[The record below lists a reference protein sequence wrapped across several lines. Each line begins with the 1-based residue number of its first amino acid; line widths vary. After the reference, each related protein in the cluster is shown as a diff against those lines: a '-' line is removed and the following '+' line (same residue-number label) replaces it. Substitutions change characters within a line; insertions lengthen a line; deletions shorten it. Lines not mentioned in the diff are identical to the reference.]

1 MRFAMRNK
9 NWRMGSVNTEN
20 KVKFE
25 VASCKEIGDSR
36 GVYLETRASEPWH
49 FQRILFYFYYTLLD
63 LIIPDYEMFKTW
75 EENFSID
82 FNWNCKNPFDR
93 FSVFS
98 FFLSFFFLYLR
109 LISIHAISPVITL
122 PYWISIC
129 PHWTLFLFRILNVMN
144 YANGSLPRN
153 K

>member
-93 FSVFS
+93 ISVFS
-98 FFLSFFFLYLR
+98 FFLFFF
-109 LISIHAISPVITL
+109 SISPSDINSRDIACNYFTL
-122 PYWISIC
+122 LNFDMS
-129 PHWTLFLFRILNVMN
+129 TL
-144 YANGSLPRN
+144 NGVSV
-153 K
+153 

>member
-1 MRFAMRNK
+1 
-9 NWRMGSVNTEN
+9 MGSVNTEN

-36 GVYLETRASEPWH
+36 GVYLETRASEPLH

-82 FNWNCKNPFDR
+82 FN
-93 FSVFS
+93 
-98 FFLSFFFLYLR
+98 
-109 LISIHAISPVITL
+109 
-122 PYWISIC
+122 
-129 PHWTLFLFRILNVMN
+129 
-144 YANGSLPRN
+144 
-153 K
+153 